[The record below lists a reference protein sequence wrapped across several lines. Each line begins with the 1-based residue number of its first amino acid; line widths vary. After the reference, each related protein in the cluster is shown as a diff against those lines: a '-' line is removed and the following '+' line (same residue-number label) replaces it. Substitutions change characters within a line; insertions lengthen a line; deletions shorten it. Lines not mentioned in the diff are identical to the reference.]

1 MSSRQEPAGGGATSS
16 ASADAR
22 TRQRATPLLEWLVGG
37 LGVVLV
43 GGTIAFLIYHALA
56 REETPPDI
64 RLTAE
69 RVVDLDHGYLVQF
82 RAVNEGRSAAAEVL
96 VEGELIGPDGA
107 TEVGEAVLD
116 YLPPLSDRTGGL
128 AFTTDPRR
136 GELRLRAKGYVK
148 P

>member
-1 MSSRQEPAGGGATSS
+1 MSSRQEPAGRGATLSG
-16 ASADAR
+16 ADAR

-43 GGTIAFLIYHALA
+43 GGTITFLIYHALG

-64 RLTAE
+64 RLVAE
-69 RVVDLDHGYLVQF
+69 RVLDLDHGYLVQF